1 MKGRHNMPD
10 DQKRPINHPI
20 NHRSATLS
28 DLLKSSS
35 ELAANQENFENTL
48 SPNIELLNARTRN
61 NNSTRDSQYRSKI
74 ALILTW
80 AFIIIISIIIIGVP
94 ICNIFLDNNAQID
107 QGRLLESFNS
117 IFGTILGFVLGY
129 YFKERGDGG
138 KQ

>member
-1 MKGRHNMPD
+1 MSNS
-10 DQKRPINHPI
+10 QKKQTDYYSKTI
-20 NHRSATLS
+20 ALS

-35 ELAANQENFENTL
+35 ELATNQKLFENSLETD
-48 SPNIELLNARTRN
+48 IDLLNARTRN
-61 NNSTRDSQYRSKI
+61 SNSTRDSQYRSKI

-94 ICNIFLDNNAQID
+94 ICNIFLENDTRID

-129 YFKERGDGG
+129 YFKDKGEGG
-138 KQ
+138 KC